1 MTIKAAF
8 FDVGET
14 LVDESRDWAGWADY
28 LGVSRLTFFATLGA
42 VIERGEHHRI
52 VFNIIRPDIEFSEL
66 SRQRR
71 MQGESYSITPKD
83 FYPDAIPCLARL
95 RNDGV
100 LIGIAG
106 NQPLEAE
113 HALRT
118 LGVPAD
124 IVASSAS
131 WRVEKP
137 APAFFE
143 RVIAATNGL
152 APSEI
157 AYVGDRLD
165 NDIEPAL
172 QAGMVPV
179 FIRRG
184 PWAVGTCA
192 VGIPAFSGSSSRHQR
207 THIATGASP
216 SFMTFPA

>member
-1 MTIKAAF
+1 MTIRAVF

-14 LVDESRDWAGWADY
+14 LIDESREWGGWADY
-28 LGVSRLTFFATLGA
+28 LGVSRLSFFATLGA
-42 VIERGEHHRI
+42 VIERGEHHRS
-52 VFNIIRPDIEFSEL
+52 VFKIIRPDIEFSEL
-66 SRQRR
+66 RHQRQL
-71 MQGESYSITPKD
+71 QEAVHSITPDD
-83 FYPDAIPCLARL
+83 FYPDAIPCLSRL
-95 RNDGV
+95 RNDGL

-106 NQPLEAE
+106 NQPVETE
-113 HALRT
+113 QALST

-131 WRVEKP
+131 WHIEKP
-137 APAFFE
+137 DPEFFE

-172 QAGMVPV
+172 RAGMVPV

-184 PWAVGTCA
+184 PWAHVQSA
-192 VGIPAFSGSSSRHQR
+192 SGRFCVPPHSINELTSLPGLLH
-207 THIATGASP
+207 GL
-216 SFMTFPA
+216 

>member
-1 MTIKAAF
+1 MTIRAVF

-14 LVDESRDWAGWADY
+14 LIDESRDWGGWADY
-28 LGVSRLTFFATLGA
+28 LGVSHLSFFATLGA
-42 VIERGEHHRI
+42 VIERGEHHRTVFKI
-52 VFNIIRPDIEFSEL
+52 VRPDVEFSEL
-66 SRQRR
+66 HRQRR
-71 MQGESYSITPKD
+71 MQGKAYSITPND

-95 RNDGV
+95 QNDGV

-113 HALRT
+113 QALRK

-131 WRVEKP
+131 WHVEKP
-137 APAFFE
+137 APEFFE

-172 QAGMVPV
+172 RAGMVPV

-184 PWAVGTCA
+184 PWAHVQLA
-192 VGIPAFSGSSSRHQR
+192 SRRFQVPP
-207 THIATGASP
+207 HIIDELTSLPELLRGL
-216 SFMTFPA
+216 